1 MNIVSTVWLRL
12 VMELERRRREMSE
25 TIICEGCVRYVDNK
39 SCAYFG
45 AEIRAV
51 GCSAF
56 KAIEKPKGVCKDCSS
71 WNRRTSTA
79 GDCSN
84 TVLSGC
90 SCSGEDFSCNYFEKR
105 PEPAKPKLKDIP
117 IVGFRYADGSIRPTP
132 TRPVGDRC
140 LRAIAVVVEE

>member
-1 MNIVSTVWLRL
+1 
-12 VMELERRRREMSE
+12 MSE
-25 TIICEGCVRYVDNK
+25 TIIICEGCGNHNVSKNY
-39 SCAYFG
+39 CEHFG
-45 AEIRAV
+45 AGIRAM

-117 IVGFRYADGSIRPTP
+117 IVGFRYADGVVRPTP
-132 TRPVGDRC
+132 TWVDDQV
-140 LRAIAVVVEE
+140 LRAVAVVVEE